1 MGAPS
6 GSANVFA
13 IGRVRTRWAGWDG
26 LRRAGWD
33 GLWVGFGSSVG
44 NRPAALP
51 PGLRTGLA
59 AGMLGRLPTGSGAV
73 TASETG
79 SAAATLGEAAGLDA
93 ATDTLADALGTLA
106 R

>member
-1 MGAPS
+1 
-6 GSANVFA
+6 VFA
-13 IGRVRTRWAGWDG
+13 IGRARACLADWDG

-51 PGLRTGLA
+51 LGLRVGLA

-73 TASETG
+73 TASGTG
-79 SAAATLGEAAGLDA
+79 SAAARLGEVADLDA
-93 ATDTLADALGTLA
+93 VTDTLADALGAFA